1 MSESAFDLII
11 LEGIQLSS
19 IIGVNEWE
27 RRSPKQLVLDLSLAV
42 HTEAAAQTDDLSE
55 TLDYSAVM
63 AQVVQFAKESE
74 FQLLEALAGGI
85 ADMVLE
91 QYDIPWVRLKL
102 IKPGVMAGVKQVVLV
117 IERGHP
123 AAESFSRTLLPL

>member
-1 MSESAFDLII
+1 MA
-11 LEGIQLSS
+11 
-19 IIGVNEWE
+19 
-27 RRSPKQLVLDLSLAV
+27 A
-42 HTEAAAQTDDLSE
+42 EAAAQTDDLSE

-102 IKPGVMAGVKQVVLV
+102 IKPGVMAGVKQVALV
-117 IERGHP
+117 IERVHP